1 MKLGRLTDKTGV
13 SDQTGAPTRIFTRL
27 WDTLCGAIEAPAA
40 VTSAPATATSPGK
53 PGQIAS
59 DATHFYVC
67 ISTDVWVRG
76 TLATW

>member
-13 SDQTGAPTRIFTRL
+13 ADQTGAPTRIFSRL
-27 WDTLCGAIEAPAA
+27 WDTLCNAVEAPAT

-53 PGQIAS
+53 PGQIAY

-67 ISTDVWVRG
+67 VAADVWVRAA
-76 TLATW
+76 LATW